1 MKTRI
6 LVVEDD
12 QALQRVL
19 HDNLSFEGFQVQC
32 ASDAHGALEASNSF
46 SPDLVVL
53 DVMLPDGNG
62 FDLCRNL
69 QRGGRTPVII
79 LTARSMKVDKLRG
92 LALGADDYVTKPFD
106 LEELLARIKVVLR
119 RSRPSLKQLTLGS
132 VTIDFESL
140 RATHGGED
148 IHLSYREFDVLR
160 YLAERRG
167 RVVSRNELL
176 SQIWSYADLPITRSV
191 DHAIARLRKK
201 IERDPRHPRF
211 IHTVHGDGYCL
222 TPEGAAEYV
231 PARQGESDG

>member
-6 LVVEDD
+6 LVVESDG
-12 QALQRVL
+12 ALARVL
-19 HDNLSFEGFQVQC
+19 HDNLSFEGFQVLC
-32 ASDAHGALEASNSF
+32 APDAHSAIEASKDF

-53 DVMLPDGNG
+53 DIMLPDGDG
-62 FDLCRNL
+62 FDLCRYM
-69 QRGGRTPVII
+69 QQGGRTPVI
-79 LTARSMKVDKLRG
+79 LLSALAMKVDKLRG

-119 RSRPSLKQLTLGS
+119 RVRPTLKQLTLGA
-132 VTIDFESL
+132 VTIDFEAL
-140 RATHGGED
+140 RATHGADD

-167 RVVSRNELL
+167 SVVSRNELL

-201 IERDPRHPRF
+201 IEPDPKHPRY

-222 TPEGAAEYV
+222 TPEG
-231 PARQGESDG
+231 PADYAPRPFRTDG